1 MLVRCARDAISGT
14 TPPNTR
20 WMPCDKITSDFW
32 VISSPLPSS
41 TAAEVSSQEVSMPR
55 MVVMLLGALG
65 EQSID
70 QRPRVWCIPVGG
82 LHQLFPDDAVP
93 ADDESF
99 GIAGNIV
106 RFGDLSPGVVED
118 LERQAVL
125 FGEGANRRLGS

>member
-20 WMPCDKITSDFW
+20 WMSCDKITSDFW

-70 QRPRVWCIPVGG
+70 QRPGVGCVPVGG
-82 LHQLFPDDAVP
+82 LHQLFPDDAIP
-93 ADDESF
+93 PDDESLRV
-99 GIAGNIV
+99 AGDV
-106 RFGDLSPGVVED
+106 VGFGDLSPRVVED
-118 LERQAVL
+118 LER
-125 FGEGANRRLGS
+125 